1 MRTILTTL
9 FIICTCMMLHAVD
22 TDTTFVEIPIIL
34 GTATGDLHGT
44 VMVPDGSTKVP
55 VALIISGSGPTD
67 RDGNNPMMKNN
78 SLKML
83 ATELAKE
90 GIATVRYDKR
100 GVGESQSVATQ
111 EADLRFDDYVRD
123 AMNWIQLLK
132 QDKRFSQ
139 ITIIGHSEGSLIG
152 MLASSGADKF
162 VSIAGAG
169 QSADLILKRQLESQ
183 PAAVKDMCFPVIDS
197 LRAGK
202 TIDVNPMLYSLF
214 RPSVQPYM
222 ISWFNYDPGEEI
234 KKLPIPVLILQ
245 GTNDLQVMVDDAKS
259 LAANNKNA
267 NLILIENMN
276 HVLKITDTD
285 PQANASSYNNPE
297 LPVAPELIEAIADF
311 ILKN

>member
-1 MRTILTTL
+1 MRTLFTTL
-9 FIICTCMMLHAVD
+9 FITCTSIMLNAID
-22 TDTTFVEIPIIL
+22 TDTTRVEIPVIL

-44 VMVPDGSTKVP
+44 MMVPDGVARIP

-83 ATELAKE
+83 ATELAKK

-132 QDKRFSQ
+132 QDNRFSG

-152 MLASSGADKF
+152 MLAATSADKF
-162 VSIAGAG
+162 ISIAGAG
-169 QSADLILKRQLESQ
+169 QSADMILKRQLESQ
-183 PAAVKDMCFPVIDS
+183 PAAVKDLCYPVIDS

-202 TIDVNPMLYSLF
+202 TIDVHPNRFPRS
-214 RPSVQPYM
+214 
-222 ISWFNYDPGEEI
+222 EEH
-234 KKLPIPVLILQ
+234 
-245 GTNDLQVMVDDAKS
+245 TS
-259 LAANNKNA
+259 
-267 NLILIENMN
+267 
-276 HVLKITDTD
+276 
-285 PQANASSYNNPE
+285 
-297 LPVAPELIEAIADF
+297 
-311 ILKN
+311 